1 MAERPEDLNL
11 PNAVVARIIK
21 EAIPEGV
28 NVSKE
33 AKLAIS
39 KAASV
44 FVLYATSCSNNFAL
58 KNKRKTITAQDI
70 LSAMEDMEFEQFIE
84 PLQQC
89 QEAFRNE
96 KLEKK
101 KDKAHKPTLVAPQT
115 EDDADNMEEVNDDE
129 GGTEGQKKDD
139 TPQSD
144 DDNEDYIITVNN
156 DLESSSSPEMMNA
169 TRSSCVV
176 NRPTNF
182 EFQNLRLCQSMPTVF
197 STEKLETKK
206 DKAHKPTLVAPQT
219 EDDADNM
226 EEVNDN
232 EGGTYRQKK
241 DDTPQSDDD
250 NEDYI
255 ITVNNDLESSSSPE
269 MLDSGD

>member
-21 EAIPEGV
+21 DAIPEGV

-33 AKLAIS
+33 ARLAIS

-58 KNKRKTITAQDI
+58 KNKRKTVTAQDI

-89 QEAFRNE
+89 QEAFRAE

-101 KDKAHKPTLVAPQT
+101 KDKAHKPTPAVQQT
-115 EDDADNMEEVNDDE
+115 EDDGDNVEEASDNE
-129 GGTEGQKKDD
+129 GEDGGGGRKKDD
-139 TPQSD
+139 THQSD
-144 DDNEDYIITVNN
+144 DDNEDYVITVNN
-156 DLESSSSPEMMNA
+156 DLDSA
-169 TRSSCVV
+169 
-176 NRPTNF
+176 
-182 EFQNLRLCQSMPTVF
+182 
-197 STEKLETKK
+197 
-206 DKAHKPTLVAPQT
+206 
-219 EDDADNM
+219 
-226 EEVNDN
+226 
-232 EGGTYRQKK
+232 
-241 DDTPQSDDD
+241 
-250 NEDYI
+250 
-255 ITVNNDLESSSSPE
+255 SSPE